1 VLELLLCSSLTILPD
16 FLYRR
21 FAQGKRVGREITLFS
36 VWYELRWGITLCVI
50 LTLSLITTIFYFH
63 PSTTS
68 AVSYF
73 RTISIL
79 PEGFGRVTEVYVDY
93 RDEVKAGDPLFRL
106 DDTEQKAAIET
117 ATRRIAEV
125 EAQMTTAQS
134 TLAEAEGRIAQARG
148 LLQQAVDEY
157 DTRAELMRRNSNAIA
172 QRDVDRAQV
181 AVDTQAGLLDAALAG
196 KAAVQSLIDFELP
209 ASKASAEAAL
219 AEAEVALTKRVVYA
233 GVDGTVEQFTLR
245 PGDVVNQ
252 MMRPAGILIPAT
264 AGRIGLQAGFGQ
276 IEAQVLKPG
285 MIGEVTCVAMPFTV
299 TPVVVTQ
306 VQSVIASGQ
315 IRPTDQLVDAQS
327 ARGGSLLAYMEPL
340 YPGGLDRLP
349 PGANCIANA
358 YTSNYEAL
366 HSGEVG
372 GIRAIALHAIDATG
386 VVHAALLRMQALILP
401 VRTLVLSG
409 GH

>member
-106 DDTEQKAAIET
+106 DDTEEKAAIET

-134 TLAEAEGRIAQARG
+134 TLAEAEGKIAQARG

-181 AVDTQAGLLDAALAG
+181 AVDTQQGLLDAALAG

-245 PGDVVNQ
+245 PGDIVNQ

-264 AGRIGLQAGFGQ
+264 AGRVGLQAGFGQ

-358 YTSNYEAL
+358 YTSNYDAL

-372 GIRAIALHAIDATG
+372 GLKALALHAIDATG